1 MSKQLEIVKGKKADQ
16 KLSKEQKRFN
26 TLVKKIKALR
36 ADIEQVKVLDM
47 ELRQLG
53 DKRIAP
59 SEKNYISTF
68 REWVFALHHS
78 SFKSKLSKK
87 EKGKFAVIMQEEI
100 TGLLQHEFLYE
111 DEELRSLF
119 SEYEDKGRSFE
130 EVEAEKEAFEKI
142 IATQMFKNMFGLDI
156 EPDDIDD
163 PEKINEKIA
172 EKRAEFEAEEQARA
186 EEKANRK
193 KSDSALAAEAKREE
207 AALAVK
213 KTTRQIY
220 FDLVRHFHPDKE
232 PDETLRAE
240 KTELMKQ
247 ITGAY
252 DADDH
257 LQLLELQMTML
268 TDRENVFADFD
279 DAQLKY
285 FNTSLQQQARE
296 LEEEIYFSSPEGNGN
311 RYAMFYDRNQAAML
325 RNIERHVQ
333 KQKNVVKQV
342 KKNME
347 LIREE
352 RNFKDFV
359 RSYEFE
365 EEDELPF

>member
-36 ADIEQVKVLDM
+36 AQIPQVKALDL

-53 DKRIAP
+53 DKRIVP
-59 SEKNYISTF
+59 SEKNYISAF
-68 REWVFALHHS
+68 REWVFALHNS

-87 EKGKFAVIMQEEI
+87 EQGKFAGIMQEEI
-100 TGLLQHEFLYE
+100 TVLLQHEFLHE
-111 DEELRSLF
+111 DQELHSLF
-119 SEYEDKGRSFE
+119 SEYEDDGRSFE
-130 EVEAEKEAFEKI
+130 ELEAEKEQIKKRM
-142 IATQMFKNMFGLDI
+142 ATQMMKDMFGLDI
-156 EPDDIDD
+156 EPDDIDN
-163 PEKINEKIA
+163 PEKMQEKIA
-172 EKRAEFEAEEQARA
+172 EKRAEFEAEAQART
-186 EEKANRK
+186 EEKNNRK
-193 KSDSALAAEAKREE
+193 KSESALAAEAKREE

-285 FNTSLQQQARE
+285 FNASLQQQAQE

-311 RYAMFYDRNQAAML
+311 RYAMFYDRDLASIL

-333 KQKNVVKQV
+333 KQKNAIKQT
-342 KKNME
+342 KKNIE

-359 RSYEFE
+359 KSYEFE
-365 EEDELPF
+365 DDFDHPF

>member
-36 ADIEQVKVLDM
+36 AHIPRVKALDM

-53 DKRIAP
+53 DKHIVP
-59 SEKNYISTF
+59 SEKNYLAAF
-68 REWVFALHHS
+68 RTWVFALHHS
-78 SFKSKLSKK
+78 SFKSKLTKK
-87 EKGKFAVIMQEEI
+87 QTEKFSEIMQAEI
-100 TGLLQHEFLYE
+100 KSLLGHEFMYE
-111 DEELRSLF
+111 DQELRSLF
-119 SEYEDKGRSFE
+119 SAYEADGRSFE
-130 EVEAEKEAFEKI
+130 DLEAEEEQFKKRM
-142 IATQMFKNMFGLDI
+142 ATQMMKDMFGLDI
-156 EPDDIDD
+156 EPDDIDN
-163 PEKINEKIA
+163 PEKIQEKIA
-172 EKRAEFEAEEQARA
+172 EKRAEFEADAQART

-193 KSDSALAAEAKREE
+193 KSEAAIAAEVKRAE
-207 AALAVK
+207 AELAVK

-232 PDETLRAE
+232 PDEVLRAE
-240 KTELMKQ
+240 KTEIMKQ

-279 DAQLKY
+279 DVQLKF
-285 FNTSLQQQARE
+285 FNASLQEQAKQ
-296 LEEEIYFSSPEGNGN
+296 LEDEVYFSSPEGNGN
-311 RYAMFYDRNQAAML
+311 PYAMFFANDQAAIL
-325 RNIERHVQ
+325 RKMERQ
-333 KQKNVVKQV
+333 IQNQKNAIRQV
-342 KKNME
+342 NRNLE

-359 RSYEFE
+359 KSYEFE
-365 EEDELPF
+365 DDFDHPF